1 MFCPKCGTQLPDGS
15 VACSSCGTTFGGTA
29 PRTMVAGGAGDR
41 MKAASSD
48 AFAAFKTFATNPVGG
63 LSEAYDGLGAGRAL
77 AVGIT
82 FGVVFA
88 LCIVLTVYRIL
99 PGFFPG
105 IGGFLKIL
113 VIAVVPFVALF
124 ASAAGVRTVFRGEGA
139 LGSDSFMAGAAL
151 LPFGVVALVMSLL
164 GSSMNSNV
172 SSFLGIF
179 AITLTIL
186 MLFAGITRINKITE
200 RMATLGIPLML
211 IVTAWLS
218 KLIYSEMIKASF
230 GGGGFQGMPPGMGQ

>member
-15 VACSSCGTTFGGTA
+15 VACSSCGTTFGGAA
-29 PRTMVAGGAGDR
+29 PRTMVAGGGAGDR

-48 AFAAFKTFATNPVGG
+48 AFSAFKTFATNPVGG

-88 LCIVLTVYRIL
+88 LCIVLGVYRIL
-99 PGFFPG
+99 GSGFFPG
-105 IGGFLKIL
+105 VGGFFKVL

-151 LPFGVVALVMSLL
+151 LPFGLMFLVMTLL
-164 GSSMNSNV
+164 GRSSNGNV
-172 SSFLGIF
+172 MYFLGTF

-186 MLFAGITRINKITE
+186 MLFAGITRINKISE
-200 RMATLGIPLML
+200 RMATIAIPIML
-211 IVTAWLS
+211 VVTAWLS
-218 KLIYSEMIKASF
+218 RVIYTEMIKASF
-230 GGGGFQGMPPGMGQ
+230 GGGNGMPSGFGQ